1 MTTPEPHTRSP
12 EPTRS
17 LLRHTL
23 ATLAYRGAKA
33 MRDAPEGFAD
43 YRAGPTLRTPVEILA
58 HVGDLLDWAIGLAD
72 GRHEWRD
79 AAPRPWEEEIARFHA
94 GLAALDE
101 RLAAPEPLGF
111 SAEKLLQGPLAD
123 ALTHVG
129 QITLLR
135 RMAGAPV
142 RGENYLM
149 ADIAAGRV
157 GAEQAP
163 PRREFG

>member
-1 MTTPEPHTRSP
+1 MTPPDSLTPSP
-12 EPTRS
+12 GRS

-33 MRDAPEGFAD
+33 VRDAPAGFAD

-79 AAPRPWEEEIARFHA
+79 SAPRPWDEETGRFHD
-94 GLAALDE
+94 GLAALDQ
-101 RLAAPEPLGF
+101 RLATPKPLGF

-129 QITLLR
+129 QVANHYAAR
-135 RMAGAPV
+135 NVFAD
-142 RGENYLM
+142 YLSRK
-149 ADIAAGRV
+149 ADNTIRLCGSKNQSKAKMR
-157 GAEQAP
+157 
-163 PRREFG
+163 